1 MGEIILNQ
9 DTVAQLMMSSYKRGY
24 NVAKK
29 DLLTFIANSEPDL
42 LEFSKF
48 LEEFDEQVDES
59 KRKMKEKK

>member
-9 DTVAQLMMSSYKRGY
+9 DTVARLMMSSYTRGY

-29 DLLTFIANSEPDL
+29 DLLTFIAKSEPDM

-48 LEEFDEQVDES
+48 LEEFDEKVDKEI
-59 KRKMKEKK
+59 EKK